1 MSSSPPADF
10 KMSRAEFV
18 ALIAMMFSTVAFSM
32 DAILPALPEIGA
44 ELSPDDMT
52 RVPLVLSTF
61 FLGLGFGT
69 LVAGPISDSF
79 GRKKVMIAG
88 SILYIISAAVAWQ
101 SASLEVM
108 LAARLVQGFGCAGPR
123 IVALAVTRDLFSGR
137 EMARIVSF
145 VMIVFA
151 LAPGF
156 APAMAEGIIA
166 ISGWRGI
173 YLAFML
179 FSLITVVWMIL
190 RLPETLHPDRR
201 RPLRLPSLWSAL
213 KEVFAHPVVRLS
225 ITVQTLAMGMLIS
238 MLLLIQQV
246 YSVTYGRAD
255 SFAYWFGAAALVSAS
270 ASWLN
275 AMLVVR
281 FGMRRLVTL
290 ALAFQVI
297 VTSILLLTGAMGL
310 DEPYGFAFFLLWQVG
325 LFLQSG
331 LTLGNLNA
339 IGMEP
344 MGHIAG
350 MAASVI
356 GGVSTVLA
364 AIIAAPVVVFFD
376 GSPVPLLFY
385 VLVFATIGLIFMA
398 RMAQVENR
406 LSDTSPDV

>member
-1 MSSSPPADF
+1 MT
-10 KMSRAEFV
+10 RAEFV
-18 ALIAMMFSTVAFSM
+18 ALIAMMFATVAFSM
-32 DAILPALPEIGA
+32 DAILPALPEIAA
-44 ELSPDDMT
+44 ELSPDDAT
-52 RVPLVLSTF
+52 RVPLVLTTF
-61 FLGLGFGT
+61 FLGLGLGT
-69 LVAGPISDSF
+69 LLAGPASDSF
-79 GRKKVMIAG
+79 GRKRVMIIG
-88 SILYIISAAVAWQ
+88 SGLYILGAAVAWQ

-123 IVALAVTRDLFSGR
+123 VVAMAVTRDLFSGR

-166 ISGWRGI
+166 VSGWRGI
-173 YLAFML
+173 YLAFVL
-179 FSLITVVWMIL
+179 FSAITVLWMIL
-190 RLPETLHPDRR
+190 RLPETLPPERR
-201 RPLRLPSLWSAL
+201 RPLRVPALWAAM
-213 KEVFAHPVVRLS
+213 KEVFAHPIVRLS
-225 ITVQTLAMGMLIS
+225 ISVQTLAMGMLIA

-246 YSVTYGRAD
+246 YADTYGRAD

-281 FGMRRLVTL
+281 FGMRRLITA
-290 ALAFQVI
+290 ALAVQV
-297 VTSILLLTGAMGL
+297 VLTSAFLLTGVMGL
-310 DEPYGFAFFLLWQVG
+310 AEPYGFTFFLMWQIG
-325 LFLQSG
+325 LFLQTG

-356 GGVSTVLA
+356 SGVSTVVA
-364 AIIAAPVVVFFD
+364 ALLAAPVVLLFD
-376 GSPVPLLFY
+376 GTPLPLLCY
-385 VLVFATIGLIFMA
+385 VLALAATGLLLMRRMA
-398 RMAQVENR
+398 RVEAILAR
-406 LSDTSPDV
+406 RVRAT